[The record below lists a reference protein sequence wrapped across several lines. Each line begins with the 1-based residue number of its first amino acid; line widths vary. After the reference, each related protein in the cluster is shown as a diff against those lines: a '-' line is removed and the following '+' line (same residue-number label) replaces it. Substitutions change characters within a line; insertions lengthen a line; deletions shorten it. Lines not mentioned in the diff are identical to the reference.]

1 MIEKYK
7 NSKLSAGERAED
19 LLSRMT
25 TREKVGQLNQ
35 RLYGFSVYKRNGE
48 QISLTE
54 ELKEEVLRYNGLG
67 VLYGL
72 YRADPWS
79 GKDYSTGLSG
89 GLAPKTYNMIQKYV
103 IEHSR
108 FGIPMLLSSECPH
121 GHQALGGY
129 LLPVNLGTGASFN
142 PELFKEA
149 AAVCGMQLKE
159 MGVDMA
165 LVSNLDILRDPRW
178 GRSEECYG
186 EDPYLAAELAK
197 AVVTGIQEQGVAVVA
212 KHFCAQGEG
221 TGGVNASA
229 ARIGERELREIH
241 LPAAEACCRVG
252 VEGVMVAYNEIDG
265 ILCHA
270 NRRLLKDILREELGF
285 QGVIMSDGVAIDQ
298 LDVLTG
304 DRVKSGAM
312 ALKAGV
318 DIGLWD
324 TGFAKL
330 EEALERGFISE
341 KIINEA
347 ALRVL
352 TMKFQRGLF
361 ENPYIKEDDSWTDYT
376 YSKYPQA
383 LELARQSIVLLKNE
397 NDILPLSINK
407 RQKIAV
413 IGPNADS
420 LYNQLGDYTPP
431 VQQEDGITVLAGIE
445 KYISNMKEEPEI
457 FYHKGCNIFGDSTK
471 LIDEAVSLSSDC
483 DLTILVLGGSSS
495 RFLGAEFDSNGAAIV
510 GDSITMDC
518 GEGVDSADLSLPG
531 MQNELAEKILSLKK
545 PVVSVLVQGRPYVIS
560 DIVNKSDSVL
570 CAFYPGMMGGQ
581 AIAEVLFGQ
590 ISPSGCLPVSIPRHS
605 GQLPVYYN
613 YKSSYAGMKY
623 YNLENKPLF
632 SFGYGLSYTSFQY
645 NEIKLSQDYT
655 ELSVLKEK
663 PIHLHYKITNT
674 GDFDAFAVPQLYIR
688 DLESSTVRRVSE
700 LKDFKKIWIPKGETL
715 NCSLTLNW
723 EKLSVWDEN
732 MNFTVE
738 PGTFELYLH
747 DSGKEVWTGACRV
760 IK

>member
-1 MIEKYK
+1 MTEKYR
-7 NSKLSAGERAED
+7 NSRLSARERAED
-19 LLSRMT
+19 LLSRMNLQ
-25 TREKVGQLNQ
+25 EKVGQLNQ
-35 RLYGFSVYKRNGE
+35 RLYGFAVYERNGDV
-48 QISLTE
+48 ISLTE
-54 ELKEEVLRYNGLG
+54 ELKEEIQRYNGLG

-89 GLAPKTYNMIQKYV
+89 TLATKTYNMIQKYV

-129 LLPVNLGTGASFN
+129 LLPVNLATGASFN

-186 EDPYLAAELAK
+186 EDPYLAAEFAK
-197 AVVTGIQEQGVAVVA
+197 AVVAGIQEKGVAVVA

-241 LPAAEACCRVG
+241 LPAAAACCEAG
-252 VEGVMVAYNEIDG
+252 VQGVMVAYNEIDG

-270 NRRLLKDILREELGF
+270 NRRLLRDILRGELGF
-285 QGVIMSDGVAIDQ
+285 QGVTMSDGVAIDQ
-298 LDVLTG
+298 LDILTG

-330 EEALERGFISE
+330 EEALECGFITE
-341 KIINEA
+341 NLIDEA

-352 TMKFQRGLF
+352 IMKFERGLF

-376 YSKYPQA
+376 YSKYPEA
-383 LELARQSIVLLKNE
+383 LELARQSIVLLKNS
-397 NDILPLSINK
+397 NDILPLNIK
-407 RQKIAV
+407 KQQKIAV
-413 IGPNADS
+413 IGPNADN

-431 VQQEDGITVLAGIE
+431 VRQEDGTTILSGIQG
-445 KYISNMKEEPEI
+445 YISNMKEKPQI
-457 FYHKGCNIFGDSTK
+457 FYHKGCELFGDSSK
-471 LIDEAVSLSSDC
+471 LIDEAVSLAAEC
-483 DLTILVLGGSSS
+483 DIIILALGGSSS
-495 RFLGAEFDSNGAAIV
+495 RFLGADFDSNGAAIV
-510 GDSITMDC
+510 GDSVKMDC
-518 GEGVDSADLSLPG
+518 GEGVDCADLNLPG
-531 MQNELAEKILSLKK
+531 MQNELAEKLFALKK
-545 PVVSVLVQGRPYVIS
+545 PVVTVLVQGRPYVIS
-560 DIVNKSDSVL
+560 NIVESSDSVL
-570 CAFYPGMMGGQ
+570 CAFYPGMMSGQ
-581 AIAEVLFGQ
+581 AIAEILFGM
-590 ISPSGCLPVSIPRHS
+590 ISPSGCLPVSIPRHA

-645 NEIKLSQDYT
+645 NQIKVSQDHT

-663 PIHLHYKITNT
+663 PIHLHFSITNV
-674 GDFDAFAVPQLYIR
+674 GAFDAFAVPQLYIR
-688 DLESSTVRRVSE
+688 DLESSTVRRVRE
-700 LKDFKKIWIPKGETL
+700 LKDFKKVWIPKGETV
-715 NCSLTLNW
+715 NCSFALTW
-723 EKLSVWDEN
+723 GKLSVWDED

-747 DSGKEVWTGACRV
+747 DSGKEIWNGTCKV
-760 IK
+760 I